1 MMVSSKLYCY
11 IQNDVILPVLLLF
24 QTFPFF
30 GVKAVILDENGTEV
44 DGEAEG
50 YIVSYTLHC
59 FPFNDVDTP
68 NSGRYIYTQLIN
80 IRGL

>member
-1 MMVSSKLYCY
+1 MMVSSKLHYY
-11 IQNDVILPVLLLF
+11 IQNDVILLVLLF

-50 YIVSYTLHC
+50 YIVS
-59 FPFNDVDTP
+59 
-68 NSGRYIYTQLIN
+68 
-80 IRGL
+80 